1 MTEQSTN
8 GPVQEAV
15 LEAGVLERGAE
26 LSAQMV
32 RPQPAAE
39 TTPERTAAELRE
51 RLELIREVKR
61 TAMTENVDYGVVPGT
76 EKATLFKPGAE
87 KLALVFKLDVQPS
100 NELIWGPSE
109 HLTVIS
115 RATVFHAPTG
125 TRLGYGEGICSSRER
140 NRAYRKQERTCPN
153 CEQPAVIKGK
163 EEFGG
168 GWLCWRKKNG
178 CGAKFPDGDQR
189 IESQEVGEIENPDLP
204 DTWNA
209 VDKMAKKR
217 GYVDAVLSVTG
228 ASAIFTQDIGRTPAT
243 PRRTGSNTAR
253 SCPARSSRPP
263 ERPRSNCAAAISSR
277 PRRYGKSSRA
287 SSTATC
293 PRRRRAHCYSPLST
307 RPSQQAKTSRPAA
320 RPTVPRSA
328 GPGPRSRRGRRH
340 TDEQAQP
347 ASRAETPPNDPA
359 SPQSQGDPNAAPA
372 AANEPNTGPPEPNP
386 HGARL
391 RAIANR
397 RGVNDAELANLIR
410 NAVAQ
415 GPIPA
420 ERARTALPEM
430 LARITEEISEHTI
443 ELVEMFHPPSTNT
456 EAATDQTTS
465 VNFGALEPPQAA

>member
-1 MTEQSTN
+1 MTDQSTN
-8 GPVQEAV
+8 GPVQEAG

-26 LSAQMV
+26 LSARML

-39 TTPERTAAELRE
+39 TTPERTAAELRQ

-153 CEQPAVIKGK
+153 CAQPAVIKGK

-228 ASAIFTQDIGRTPAT
+228 ASAIFTQDIGADPSDAE
-243 PRRTGSNTAR
+243 PNGLEHGAVVSGALKQAAR
-253 SCPARSSRPP
+253 QAAIKLCGGDIEQAKALWKKLQGEFDGYMPEAPARTLLL
-263 ERPRSNCAAAISSR
+263 AAEHAAQST
-277 PRRYGKSSRA
+277 GDHQQA
-287 SSTATC
+287 SSQTDGLAIGGT
-293 PRRRRAHCYSPLST
+293 RAEEPTSP
-307 RPSQQAKTSRPAA
+307 Q
-320 RPTVPRSA
+320 
-328 GPGPRSRRGRRH
+328 H
-340 TDEQAQP
+340 TDKQPQP
-347 ASRAETPPNDPA
+347 AAETPPEEPA
-359 SPQSQGDPNAAPA
+359 SPQGQGDPNPAPA
-372 AANEPNTGPPEPNP
+372 SASEPNTAPPEPNL

-430 LARITEEISEHTI
+430 LARITEEIGEHTI

-456 EAATDQTTS
+456 DAVTDQTTS
-465 VNFGALEPPQAA
+465 VDFGALEPPQAA

>member
-1 MTEQSTN
+1 MTDQSTN

-61 TAMTENVDYGVVPGT
+61 TAMSENVDYGVVPGT

-228 ASAIFTQDIGRTPAT
+228 ASAIFTQDIGADPSDADANGLEHGPVVSGALKLAAREAAIKLCGGDIDQAKALWEKLQGEFDGYMPEAPARTLLLAAEHAAQPTGENQQTGSQTDGPAT
-243 PRRTGSNTAR
+243 GGTRGEEPT
-253 SCPARSSRPP
+253 
-263 ERPRSNCAAAISSR
+263 
-277 PRRYGKSSRA
+277 
-287 SSTATC
+287 
-293 PRRRRAHCYSPLST
+293 SP
-307 RPSQQAKTSRPAA
+307 
-320 RPTVPRSA
+320 
-328 GPGPRSRRGRRH
+328 RH

-347 ASRAETPPNDPA
+347 AASAEAPA
-359 SPQSQGDPNAAPA
+359 SPHSQGDPNPA
-372 AANEPNTGPPEPNP
+372 AGGANESNTAPPEPNP

-456 EAATDQTTS
+456 DAATNQTTS
-465 VNFGALEPPQAA
+465 VDFGALEPPQAA

>member
-1 MTEQSTN
+1 MTDQSTN

-61 TAMTENVDYGVVPGT
+61 TAMSENVDYGVVPGT

-228 ASAIFTQDIGRTPAT
+228 ASAIFTQDIGADPSDADANGLEHGAGRVRRAQAGRQRGRDQTVRRRYRSSQSAMGKAPGRVRRLHARGAGAHPAT
-243 PRRTGSNTAR
+243 RR
-253 SCPARSSRPP
+253 
-263 ERPRSNCAAAISSR
+263 
-277 PRRYGKSSRA
+277 
-287 SSTATC
+287 
-293 PRRRRAHCYSPLST
+293 
-307 RPSQQAKTSRPAA
+307 
-320 RPTVPRSA
+320 
-328 GPGPRSRRGRRH
+328 
-340 TDEQAQP
+340 
-347 ASRAETPPNDPA
+347 
-359 SPQSQGDPNAAPA
+359 
-372 AANEPNTGPPEPNP
+372 
-386 HGARL
+386 
-391 RAIANR
+391 
-397 RGVNDAELANLIR
+397 
-410 NAVAQ
+410 
-415 GPIPA
+415 
-420 ERARTALPEM
+420 
-430 LARITEEISEHTI
+430 
-443 ELVEMFHPPSTNT
+443 
-456 EAATDQTTS
+456 
-465 VNFGALEPPQAA
+465 